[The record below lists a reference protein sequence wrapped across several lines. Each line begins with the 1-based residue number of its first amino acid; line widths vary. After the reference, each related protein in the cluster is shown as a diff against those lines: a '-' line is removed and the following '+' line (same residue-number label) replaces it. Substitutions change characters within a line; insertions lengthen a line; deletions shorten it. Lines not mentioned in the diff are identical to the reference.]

1 MTLNICCFKD
11 DQRVIILV
19 EIIKLF
25 WETIEPF
32 EITLGW
38 NPPEQNVYILC

>member
-1 MTLNICCFKD
+1 MHICCFKD
-11 DQRVIILV
+11 DQREIILE

-38 NPPEQNVYILC
+38 NLPEQNVYILC

>member
-1 MTLNICCFKD
+1 
-11 DQRVIILV
+11 VIILE

-38 NPPEQNVYILC
+38 NSLLVSLLVLSSTEVLLKYL